1 MLLSLNLHLAN
12 IQNASY
18 VPGTLLSP
26 EDTEMNKMM
35 ELNGLKPSIRI
46 PIVHFTS
53 AGSWVKLSLCA
64 SGFSSV
70 KWT

>member
-35 ELNGLKPSIRI
+35 ELNGLKPSI
-46 PIVHFTS
+46 
-53 AGSWVKLSLCA
+53 
-64 SGFSSV
+64 
-70 KWT
+70 